1 MIAGFVNDRY
11 GVVKGEMDRLSMIS
25 VSEGLGFPFFVKIT
39 SLHDAGGLFFIG
51 PQGDG
56 EMPKVQQRWANI
68 CTF

>member
-1 MIAGFVNDRY
+1 
-11 GVVKGEMDRLSMIS
+11 MIS